1 MFLILS
7 STHMTAMIR
16 VQFREMKPE
25 PNHGFYLLK
34 PTWNHMWS
42 GSGPDLV
49 KPETKSSLV
58 AITDLKSQK
67 RVNYAATTRKWD
79 LKPIM
84 LQWHFISESTSIKKA
99 NSKSCQKLASI
110 QEEALIEHMNKLTD
124 QV

>member
-42 GSGPDLV
+42 GSGPGPV
-49 KPETKSSLV
+49 KLETKSSLD
-58 AITDLKSQK
+58 IIIEK
-67 RVNYAATTRKWD
+67 
-79 LKPIM
+79 
-84 LQWHFISESTSIKKA
+84 IKDTVYKA
-99 NSKSCQKLASI
+99 
-110 QEEALIEHMNKLTD
+110 
-124 QV
+124 

>member
-42 GSGPDLV
+42 DSGPGLV
-49 KPETKSSLV
+49 KPETKSSLAV
-58 AITDLKSQK
+58 S
-67 RVNYAATTRKWD
+67 
-79 LKPIM
+79 IM
-84 LQWHFISESTSIKKA
+84 VDGINIKIYLQVLYSCSIS
-99 NSKSCQKLASI
+99 
-110 QEEALIEHMNKLTD
+110 
-124 QV
+124 

>member
-42 GSGPDLV
+42 GSGPGLV
-49 KPETKSSLV
+49 KLETKSSL
-58 AITDLKSQK
+58 D
-67 RVNYAATTRKWD
+67 Y
-79 LKPIM
+79 
-84 LQWHFISESTSIKKA
+84 
-99 NSKSCQKLASI
+99 SKL
-110 QEEALIEHMNKLTD
+110 
-124 QV
+124 